1 MCLSLS
7 VMLFLGTGGQIFCD
21 EFSHVELSIRV
32 NGARTR
38 TSLDGA
44 IDIADDSFLGG
55 G

>member
-1 MCLSLS
+1 
-7 VMLFLGTGGQIFCD
+7 MLFLGTGGQIFCD
-21 EFSHVELSIRV
+21 EFSHVELLRRA

-44 IDIADDSFLGG
+44 IDIVVDSFLGG